1 MGQRINIQY
10 SVDID
15 DLDIEVRRL
24 MADAHKRY
32 SSLEDIYDN
41 GRDTV
46 LSNEALERVDRIR
59 LELAAMDHRLNDVV
73 NIIAGY
79 LHYKAQANQPP
90 PAAQPPESTD
100 ALETRLNEFK
110 STMAVV
116 EDEISDQRS

>member
-24 MADAHKRY
+24 MDEAHERY
-32 SSLEDIYDN
+32 SSLKDIYDN
-41 GRDTV
+41 GRNTM

-79 LHYKAQANQPP
+79 LHYKAQVNQPP
-90 PAAQPPESTD
+90 PHEQPAESAD
-100 ALETRLNEFK
+100 ALEARLNEFK
-110 STMAVV
+110 STMAAV

>member
-15 DLDIEVRRL
+15 DLDTEVRRL

-46 LSNEALERVDRIR
+46 LSNEARERVDRIR
-59 LELAAMDHRLNDVV
+59 LELAAIDHRLNDVV

-90 PAAQPPESTD
+90 PAAQPP
-100 ALETRLNEFK
+100 APRPRLPPRRTGRPG
-110 STMAVV
+110 SG
-116 EDEISDQRS
+116 